1 MKIPAP
7 KCFELYN
14 GLEDEPELSEKHL
27 SDAFMHPSPGYEWT
41 VYVINVNAGKNKTIM
56 DKCLPLKA
64 YAEFVQRV
72 RDNQA
77 AGMKLDDAIEEALDY
92 CIQNNLLA
100 EYFAENRG
108 RVAKMMLTEYASKIH
123 MKTIREEGRAEGHAE
138 GRAEG
143 REEGLA
149 EGEAKGKAAIV
160 LEMLK
165 ENQPLDFISRVSKY
179 SKEKIAE
186 IGRLHGVL

>member
-1 MKIPAP
+1 ML
-7 KCFELYN
+7 FN
-14 GLEDEPELSEKHL
+14 SR
-27 SDAFMHPSPGYEWT
+27 YEWT

-92 CIQNNLLA
+92 CIKNNLLA

-138 GRAEG
+138 GRESERIFSIRNVMSNLGVGVDRAMEILG
-143 REEGLA
+143 IPA
-149 EGEAKGKAAIV
+149 V
-160 LEMLK
+160 
-165 ENQPLDFISRVSKY
+165 DFPKY
-179 SKEKIAE
+179 RS
-186 IGRLHGVL
+186 LL

>member
-1 MKIPAP
+1 
-7 KCFELYN
+7 
-14 GLEDEPELSEKHL
+14 
-27 SDAFMHPSPGYEWT
+27 
-41 VYVINVNAGKNKTIM
+41 M

-123 MKTIREEGRAEGHAE
+123 MNAIKEEGRAEGKME
-138 GRAEG
+138 
-143 REEGLA
+143 
-149 EGEAKGKAAIV
+149 IV

-165 ENQPLDFISRVSKY
+165 EKQPLDLISRVSKY

>member
-1 MKIPAP
+1 M
-7 KCFELYN
+7 
-14 GLEDEPELSEKHL
+14 
-27 SDAFMHPSPGYEWT
+27 
-41 VYVINVNAGKNKTIM
+41 
-56 DKCLPLKA
+56 
-64 YAEFVQRV
+64 
-72 RDNQA
+72 
-77 AGMKLDDAIEEALDY
+77 
-92 CIQNNLLA
+92 
-100 EYFAENRG
+100 
-108 RVAKMMLTEYASKIH
+108 AKKMLTEYAYKIH
-123 MKTIREEGRAEGHAE
+123 LKTIREEGRAE

-149 EGEAKGKAAIV
+149 EGRAEGHAEGHAEGKAEMV

>member
-41 VYVINVNAGKNKTIM
+41 VYVINVNAGKNKRIM

-72 RDNQA
+72 RDNQS

-123 MKTIREEGRAEGHAE
+123 MKTIREEGRAEG
-138 GRAEG
+138 